1 MSLVESKSLL
11 AKLLAEE
18 NLTVEHRKV
27 ATAYFEVKNRVL
39 VCPILKDMPAD
50 LYDLLMGHE
59 VGHALLRRRKD
70 GMMLLKI
77 PRLDSKVF

>member
-18 NLTVEHRKV
+18 NLTVQHRQTP
-27 ATAYFEVKNRVL
+27 TAYFDVKSRTL
-39 VCPILKDMPAD
+39 VCPILKEMSSE

-59 VGHALLRRRKD
+59 VGHALFTPPEGWHQAVSIKD
-70 GMMLLKI
+70 
-77 PRLDSKVF
+77 